1 MKVRIPLNRPTLVG
15 RELEYIRRAIEEG
28 RLGGDGPWARACSI
42 LLEQTLGVPKVFL
55 TPSGTHALELA
66 ALLINVQ
73 PDDEVILPTFT
84 FPSTANA
91 FVLRGARP
99 VFVDIRPDTL
109 NLDEAQVPQK
119 VTSRTKAIVPVH
131 YGGVGCE
138 MESIAGVARHY
149 GLVIVEDNA
158 HGLFGRYKGKP
169 LGTFG
174 ALSAVSFHETK
185 NLTCGEGGALL
196 VNDPRYIE
204 QAEIVREKGTDRA
217 RVLRGEIDRYTW
229 REVGSSYLLS
239 ELQAAFL
246 YAQLEAREQIQAT
259 RRRLWIRYAEHLR
272 TWAEEHGV
280 GLPRI
285 PPECEPAYHVFYLL
299 LPSANIR
306 ERLRRHL
313 ERQGIASAPHYVP
326 LHLSEMG
333 RRFGYR
339 PGECPIAETVS
350 ERLLRLPLYH
360 GLTESEQE
368 QIIAAVRSFGE
379 WIE

>member
-1 MKVRIPLNRPTLVG
+1 
-15 RELEYIRRAIEEG
+15 
-28 RLGGDGPWARACSI
+28 
-42 LLEQTLGVPKVFL
+42 
-55 TPSGTHALELA
+55 
-66 ALLINVQ
+66 
-73 PDDEVILPTFT
+73 
-84 FPSTANA
+84 
-91 FVLRGARP
+91 
-99 VFVDIRPDTL
+99 
-109 NLDEAQVPQK
+109 
-119 VTSRTKAIVPVH
+119 
-131 YGGVGCE
+131 
-138 MESIAGVARHY
+138 
-149 GLVIVEDNA
+149 
-158 HGLFGRYKGKP
+158 
-169 LGTFG
+169 
-174 ALSAVSFHETK
+174 
-185 NLTCGEGGALL
+185 
-196 VNDPRYIE
+196 
-204 QAEIVREKGTDRA
+204 
-217 RVLRGEIDRYTW
+217 VLRGEIDRYTW

-259 RRRLWIRYAEHLR
+259 RRRLWTRYAEHLR